1 MYPFQM
7 NAFGALL
14 AVVLVLWTITWKAY
28 GAWTAAKHNH
38 KKWFVAML
46 ILNTVGILEIIYV
59 FYVAK
64 KTWKDVREALKG
76 AWDTIF
82 K

>member
-1 MYPFQM
+1 MYP
-7 NAFGALL
+7 NINIVKLL
-14 AVVLVLWTITWKAY
+14 IIILIALWTIGWKMYAV
-28 GAWTAAKHNH
+28 WLAAKHNH